1 MIKHILLATD
11 GSAAAE
17 RAADMAASLA
27 MRYDAKL
34 TVVHA
39 YHPVPIF
46 LGEPN
51 YSQAVERVLEGGTK
65 LVEGVANRLREL
77 GVKEVVPELIEGS
90 ATDVILGM
98 IETRKP
104 DLVVVGSRGLGT
116 WQGAFLGSVSM
127 AVTQRAD
134 CPVLVV
140 K

>member
-1 MIKHILLATD
+1 MP
-11 GSAAAE
+11 
-17 RAADMAASLA
+17 
-27 MRYDAKL
+27 
-34 TVVHA
+34 
-39 YHPVPIF
+39 PVPMF

-90 ATDVILGM
+90 ATDVILGLV
-98 IETRKP
+98 ETRRP

>member
-39 YHPVPIF
+39 YHPIPLF

-51 YSQAVERVLEGGTK
+51 YSQAVERTLEVGTR

-77 GVKEVVPELIEGS
+77 GVKDVTPELIEGY
-90 ATDVILGM
+90 AADVILGM
-98 IETRKP
+98 VETRKP
-104 DLVVVGSRGLGT
+104 DLVVLGSRGLGT

-127 AVTQRAD
+127 SVTQRAS

>member
-27 MRYDAKL
+27 IRYDAKL
-34 TVVHA
+34 TVLHA
-39 YHPVPIF
+39 YHPVPVF
-46 LGEPN
+46 LGEPH
-51 YSQAVERVLEGGTK
+51 YSQAVERTLEGSTR
-65 LVEGVANRLREL
+65 LVEGVSKRLREL
-77 GVKEVVPELIEGS
+77 GVKEVVTELIEGT
-90 ATDVILGM
+90 AADAILGM
-98 IETRKP
+98 VETRKP
-104 DLVVVGSRGLGT
+104 DLVVIGSRGLGT

-127 AVTQRAD
+127 SVTQRAP

>member
-39 YHPVPIF
+39 YHPIPIF

-51 YSQAVERVLEGGTK
+51 YSQAVERALESGTK
-65 LVEGVANRLREL
+65 LVQGVANRLREL
-77 GVKEVVPELIEGS
+77 GVKEVIAELVEGA
-90 ATDVILGM
+90 ATDVILAM
-98 IETRKP
+98 VETRNP

-127 AVTQRAD
+127 SVTQRAP

>member
-65 LVEGVANRLREL
+65 LLESVAKRLREL
-77 GVKEVVPELIEGS
+77 GVKDVATELIEGY
-90 ATDVILGM
+90 ATDVILGLV
-98 IETRKP
+98 ETRKP
-104 DLVVVGSRGLGT
+104 DLVVIGSRGLGT

-127 AVTQRAD
+127 SVTQRAD

>member
-17 RAADMAASLA
+17 RAAEMAASLA

-77 GVKEVVPELIEGS
+77 GVKEVVPELIEGA

>member
-17 RAADMAASLA
+17 RAAEMAASLA
-27 MRYDAKL
+27 KRYDAKL

-39 YHPVPIF
+39 YAPVPMF

-51 YSQAVERVLEGGTK
+51 YSQAVERALEEGRK

-77 GVKEVVPELIEGS
+77 GVKEVVPELIEGA
-90 ATDVILGM
+90 ATDVILGL
-98 IETRKP
+98 IETRRP

>member
-77 GVKEVVPELIEGS
+77 GVKEVIPELIEGS

>member
-77 GVKEVVPELIEGS
+77 GVKEVIPELIEGS

-104 DLVVVGSRGLGT
+104 DLVVIGSRGLGT

>member
-1 MIKHILLATD
+1 MIEHILLATD

-27 MRYDAKL
+27 IRYGAKL
-34 TVVHA
+34 TILHA
-39 YHPVPIF
+39 YHPIPII

-51 YSQAVERVLEGGTK
+51 YSQALERALEGGNR
-65 LVEGVANRLREL
+65 LLEGVSRRLREI
-77 GVKEVVPELIEGS
+77 GVQDITSELIEGS
-90 ATDVILGM
+90 PTDAILNV

-127 AVTQRAD
+127 SVTQRAE